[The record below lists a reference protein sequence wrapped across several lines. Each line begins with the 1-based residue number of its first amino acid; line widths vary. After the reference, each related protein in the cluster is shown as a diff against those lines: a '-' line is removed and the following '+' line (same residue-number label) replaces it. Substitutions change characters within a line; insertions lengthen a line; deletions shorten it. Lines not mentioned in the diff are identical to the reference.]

1 MADFMDHLPS
11 HERERIRKRMRSPE
25 AYEALRQRVKGPEDL
40 EKEMQ
45 RSEKMAELN
54 FALESEP
61 QMKDRLKSQIE
72 KDMREQG
79 IEAVIESEKIPD
91 DMKKTIEQGKFI
103 VAVSSHPST
112 HNDALVIVPEG
123 NVQEKIPVKVSF
135 SDQYGTQ
142 FLKKT

>member
-25 AYEALRQRVKGPEDL
+25 AYEALRERVKGPEDL

-45 RSEKMAELN
+45 RSERMAELN
-54 FALESEP
+54 FTLESEP
-61 QMKDRLKSQIE
+61 KIKDRLKSQIE

-79 IEAVIESEKIPD
+79 IDAVMESEKIPD
-91 DMKKTIEQGKFI
+91 DVKKMIEQGKFT

-112 HNDALVIVPEG
+112 HDDALIIMPEG
-123 NVQEKIPVKVSF
+123 NVQEKIPVKQSL
-135 SDQYGTQ
+135 SDQYAAV
-142 FLKKT
+142 LVKE